1 MVSFFRVT
9 EKISPVAVDGSSMG
23 EQRIQEIS
31 YLMVTVRGD

>member
-9 EKISPVAVDGSSMG
+9 EKINSVAVDGSSMG

-31 YLMVTVRGD
+31 YLMVAVRGD